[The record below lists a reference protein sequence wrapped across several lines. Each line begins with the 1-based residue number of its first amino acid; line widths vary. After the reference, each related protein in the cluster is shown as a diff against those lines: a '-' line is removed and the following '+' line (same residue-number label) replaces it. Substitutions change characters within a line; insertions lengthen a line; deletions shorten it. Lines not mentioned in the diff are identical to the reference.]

1 MTSTAP
7 AKARTRAPKLDA
19 VCAAAI
25 EQAAAAVIEVAEP
38 DQVGAHVRAE
48 ASGERL
54 VTHFF
59 EATMPGYAG
68 WIWIAVLARAP
79 RAKVATVCETALIP
93 GEDSLLAPE
102 WEPWAERLRPGDV
115 GENDV
120 LPYSADDSRLE
131 HGYEQTDDEEAD
143 RVAMWELGLG
153 RTRVLSREG
162 REDAAKRW
170 MSGNFGPREVSKR
183 GRKGTVKA
191 QCRSCGFLS
200 LLNGSLRQEFGICTN
215 EWSPADGRVVSLQ
228 YGCGAHSETDAE
240 KQNIAGDLPEKVLDE
255 EAVDYEDR
263 FEEKSIIDEA
273 LLKKEQEKL
282 AAKKASEEK

>member
-1 MTSTAP
+1 
-7 AKARTRAPKLDA
+7 
-19 VCAAAI
+19 
-25 EQAAAAVIEVAEP
+25 
-38 DQVGAHVRAE
+38 
-48 ASGERL
+48 
-54 VTHFF
+54 
-59 EATMPGYAG
+59 MPGYAG
-68 WIWIAVLARAP
+68 WTWIAVLARAP
-79 RAKVATVCETALIP
+79 RAKVATVCETALLP
-93 GEDSLLAPE
+93 GEESLLAPE
-102 WEPWAERLRPGDV
+102 WEPWSERLRPGDV

-120 LPYSADDSRLE
+120 LPYNADDARLE
-131 HGYEQTDDEEAD
+131 QGYEQTDDEEAD
-143 RVAMWELGLG
+143 RVAVWELGLG
-153 RTRVLSREG
+153 RKRVLSREG

-191 QCRSCGFLS
+191 QCASCGFLS

-240 KQNIAGDLPEKVLDE
+240 KQSIAGDLPEKVLDE

-282 AAKKASEEK
+282 AAKKATEEE

>member
-1 MTSTAP
+1 
-7 AKARTRAPKLDA
+7 
-19 VCAAAI
+19 
-25 EQAAAAVIEVAEP
+25 
-38 DQVGAHVRAE
+38 
-48 ASGERL
+48 
-54 VTHFF
+54 
-59 EATMPGYAG
+59 
-68 WIWIAVLARAP
+68 
-79 RAKVATVCETALIP
+79 
-93 GEDSLLAPE
+93 
-102 WEPWAERLRPGDV
+102 
-115 GENDV
+115 
-120 LPYSADDSRLE
+120 
-131 HGYEQTDDEEAD
+131 
-143 RVAMWELGLG
+143 MWELGLG
-153 RTRVLSREG
+153 RKRVLSREG

-263 FEEKSIIDEA
+263 FEERSIIDEA